1 MLINVKS
8 TVISW
13 LKAFGFLVSLY
24 SMKQITPCDALKPYI
39 QSLMISASEQA
50 QSYTVLPGTSLVMG
64 FQYRGRLTYQQE
76 NSAVSLAT
84 AGITG
89 ILNSYRIFENT
100 ANTGT
105 VLVIF
110 KEGGAAS
117 FFKEPLHELYNESL
131 SLDNLVAR
139 KELTILEEQLS
150 ASLTDDD
157 RASLVEQ
164 FLLARLQLRKT
175 DLLVSAAIKQ
185 IHSTHGLI
193 RMDDLA
199 EKLNTSKSP
208 LEKRFRQLV
217 GTSPKKFA
225 TIIRM
230 KSALITMQS
239 PMIMQNDHL
248 LGYYDQSHFIHD
260 FKKFTGTTPEQYLKD
275 LSAQK

>member
-1 MLINVKS
+1 M
-8 TVISW
+8 
-13 LKAFGFLVSLY
+13 VSE
-24 SMKQITPCDALKPYI
+24 
-39 QSLMISASEQA
+39 SEEA

-64 FQYRGRLTYQQE
+64 FQYRGRLAYQQE
-76 NSAVSLAT
+76 SSAISLAT

-89 ILNSYRIFENT
+89 ILNTYRIFENT

-110 KEGGAAS
+110 KEAGAAP
-117 FFKEPLHELYNESL
+117 FFREPLHELYNESL
-131 SLDNLVAR
+131 SLDNLVER
-139 KELTILEEQLS
+139 EELTVLEEQLS
-150 ASLTDDD
+150 AAISDKE
-157 RASLVEQ
+157 RAGLVEQ
-164 FLLARLQLRKT
+164 FLLSRMQPFKT
-175 DLLVSAAIKQ
+175 DLLVKAAIEQ
-185 IHSTHGLI
+185 IHLTNGLI

-199 EKLNTSKSP
+199 EKLYTSKSP
-208 LEKRFRQLV
+208 LEKRFRQVV

-239 PMIMQNDHL
+239 PRVMQNDRL

-275 LSAQK
+275 ISTQK

>member
-1 MLINVKS
+1 M
-8 TVISW
+8 
-13 LKAFGFLVSLY
+13 GFIVSL
-24 SMKQITPCDALKPYI
+24 SLMKQFTPCDALKPYI
-39 QSLMISASEQA
+39 QWLMVSESGQA

-76 NSAVSLAT
+76 NSAISLAT

-89 ILNSYRIFENT
+89 ILNTYRIFENT
-100 ANTGT
+100 ADTGT

-110 KEGGAAS
+110 KEAGAAP
-117 FFKEPLHELYNESL
+117 FFREPLHELYNESL

-139 KELTILEEQLS
+139 EELSTLEERLS
-150 ASLTDDD
+150 TALTDDN
-157 RASLVEQ
+157 RIWLVEQ
-164 FLLARLQLRKT
+164 FLLSRLLPHKI
-175 DLLVSAAIKQ
+175 DLLVTAAIEQ
-185 IHSTHGLI
+185 IHLTNGLI

-199 EKLNTSKSP
+199 EKLYTSKSP
-208 LEKRFRQLV
+208 LEKRFRQVV

-239 PMIMQNDHL
+239 PMVMQNDRL

-260 FKKFTGTTPEQYLKD
+260 FKKFTGTTPEQYLKS
-275 LSAQK
+275 LSVQK